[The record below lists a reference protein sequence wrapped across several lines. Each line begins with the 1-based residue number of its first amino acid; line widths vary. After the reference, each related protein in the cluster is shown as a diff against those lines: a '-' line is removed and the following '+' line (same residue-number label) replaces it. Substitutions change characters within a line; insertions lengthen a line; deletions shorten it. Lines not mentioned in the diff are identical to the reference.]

1 MSFSRGLAGA
11 ACLLLA
17 IGFASAEEKVR
28 IEGLFDAEY
37 WNTDGDSYD
46 IGVNED
52 VPAALGRLR
61 LSALGEFFPGLQGF
75 ARGEAEGGEATY
87 DGETQVYLEQ
97 AFVRYSF
104 QRYPVMIDAG
114 KIVNPIGNFSRRYLS
129 SDNPLIGGQLNFL
142 VTYPV
147 GITVSGRNGMFDYMV
162 AVLDSPMVNDTWVV
176 PESSAAPRPAV
187 AAGLTP
193 FVGTRIGVFGTMGPY
208 LGKDSEDFLAADESW
223 KDFDQTV
230 YGLDVRFS
238 RGYFELN
245 GELSWSFYDV
255 PAGLGEVD
263 GVGWYIEPKFTF
275 TPRLFAALRYEW
287 SDWPYIE
294 FDDPAFPTWYAGTV
308 KAAYF
313 EVALGY
319 RIANGLIAKT
329 AYRQAHDFGED
340 YPDARSIAAQ
350 LSYAFDVGSWFR
362 RPL

>member
-1 MSFSRGLAGA
+1 MSFGRCLAGA
-11 ACLLLA
+11 ACLLFA
-17 IGFASAEEKVR
+17 IGFASADEKVR

-46 IGVNED
+46 FSVNED
-52 VPAALGRLR
+52 QPAALGRLR

-75 ARGEAEGGEATY
+75 VRGQAAGGEAAY
-87 DGETQVYLEQ
+87 DGETEVYLEQ

-104 QRYPVMIDAG
+104 QRYPLMIDAG

-129 SDNPLIGGQLNFL
+129 TDNPLISGQINTL

-147 GITVSGRNGMFDYMV
+147 GITVNGKAGLFDYM
-162 AVLDSPMVNDTWVV
+162 AGVLDSPMVNDTWV
-176 PESSAAPRPAV
+176 PESSATPRPAI

-193 FVGTRIGVFGTMGPY
+193 VVGTRIGIFGTMGPY
-208 LGKDSEDFLAADESW
+208 LSKNSEEFLTSGESW

-245 GELSWSFYDV
+245 GELSFSSYEV
-255 PAGLGEVD
+255 PGGLGDVD
-263 GVGWYIEPKFTF
+263 GFAWFIEPKFTF
-275 TPRLFAALRYEW
+275 TPRIFAAVRYEW
-287 SDWPYIE
+287 SDWAYVDFE
-294 FDDPAFPTWYAGTV
+294 DPAWYAGTAKTAV
-308 KAAYF
+308 LEA
-313 EVALGY
+313 ALGY

-329 AYRQAHDFGED
+329 AYRQGHEFAADV
-340 YPDARSIAAQ
+340 PDARSIAMQ
-350 LSYAFDVGSWFR
+350 LSYAFDMGSWFR